1 MNFLRS
7 IKALLDRIY
16 EAVMPGFFL
25 NLKARYQ
32 AAGLILIVVA
42 LWIASSLIFR
52 PTPNVSPEDR
62 QSAADSAASKSGDL
76 PLVKVA
82 SLTASPRNATVTVR
96 GRTQALHAVDVRAEV
111 EGVVKAIHFDKGQK
125 VKQGDV
131 LCEIGVNDR
140 GAKVA
145 QMKAM
150 VAQTGKELEVA
161 KELFA
166 QGFRSKTQLAQSEAA
181 YEAAKA
187 GASTMGIQLANT
199 KIRAPFD
206 GYVDD
211 RYVDVGDYMRAG
223 DKCEMV
229 YAPEPFLA
237 VGAVSEQDVGQ
248 ISIGET
254 AAATLVT
261 GEQVAGKVRF
271 VADRADG
278 PTRTFRVEIE
288 LPNADN
294 KLRDGVSADIHI
306 PVKRVQA
313 VHISPG
319 ILVLDDSGVVGV
331 RIVEEGKV
339 RFRAVQII
347 ADGPDGMWVAG
358 LPERVNVI
366 TVGQEFVTDGE
377 RVKSVV
383 DKSGA
388 AT

>member
-1 MNFLRS
+1 M
-7 IKALLDRIY
+7 
-16 EAVMPGFFL
+16 M
-25 NLKARYQ
+25 
-32 AAGLILIVVA
+32 
-42 LWIASSLIFR
+42 
-52 PTPNVSPEDR
+52 
-62 QSAADSAASKSGDL
+62 
-76 PLVKVA
+76 
-82 SLTASPRNATVTVR
+82 
-96 GRTQALHAVDVRAEV
+96 
-111 EGVVKAIHFDKGQK
+111 
-125 VKQGDV
+125 
-131 LCEIGVNDR
+131 
-140 GAKVA
+140 
-145 QMKAM
+145 
-150 VAQTGKELEVA
+150 AQTGKELEVA

-166 QGFRSKTQLAQSEAA
+166 QGFRSKTQLAQAQAA

-248 ISIGET
+248 ISVGET
-254 AAATLVT
+254 AGATLVT
-261 GEQVAGKVRF
+261 GEQVTGKVRF
-271 VADRADG
+271 VADRADNT
-278 PTRTFRVEIE
+278 TRTFRVEVE

-339 RFRAVQII
+339 RFRPVKIV
-347 ADGPDGMWVAG
+347 ADGPDGMWVSG
-358 LPERVNVI
+358 LPQRVNVI

-377 RVKSVV
+377 RVKAVV